1 MNIYIKYLKHSCYS
15 LYNMNV
21 YLELK
26 DIQPRYINISNPVK
40 NTVLDNS
47 MFMRITYSNTLC
59 SMNCM
64 HIHLNFNRFKV
75 LKYFNRYTYEF
86 NYKDNMDSIEFLS
99 KLEHYILDSLNI
111 DHLQK
116 TIRIKQHLIHNK
128 IHIHTQSSCVSPNTP
143 LLILK
148 ISGIWITPTHYG
160 LTYKFIHGVIHPL
173 KNILK

>member
-1 MNIYIKYLKHSCYS
+1 
-15 LYNMNV
+15 MNV
-21 YLELK
+21 YLELE
-26 DIQPRYINISNPVK
+26 DIQPRYIHISNPVK

-47 MFMRITYSNTLC
+47 MFMRTSYSNILC

-64 HIHLNFNRFKV
+64 HIHLNFNQLKI

-86 NYKDNMDSIEFLS
+86 KYEDNIHSIETLS
-99 KLEHYILDSLNI
+99 NLEHSILDSLNI
-111 DHLQK
+111 DNLQK

-128 IHIHTQSSCVSPNTP
+128 IHIHTKSSCVYPNTS

-148 ISGIWITPTHYG
+148 ISGIWLTSTHYG

-173 KNILK
+173 KNTLK